1 VRRPLATWVLL
12 AALVLVAVGAAI
24 AGNELRVSTQQKSV
38 ASAELNADT
47 VVALTVGRTLT
58 SSKDLSP
65 TETLTTDDA
74 MGMQTD
80 VSRLS
85 RQGLLEGLEVWR
97 PDGTLVFADAS
108 HARNEFRLP
117 VAEARRA
124 LAGSFSQPGVPT
136 ERGAATWEVFR
147 LFDGDDDGRTDA
159 IVEVVLP
166 ATGQAHVAMVTRRL
180 YGALSILVLLVG
192 FGLFRF
198 NRRLKKREFEATH
211 DSLTGLANRQALGAR
226 DDALSRSSTQTA
238 ALVLLDLDGF
248 KAVNDTLGHHAG
260 DDLLVQV
267 ARTLESLVS
276 PSALV
281 ARLGGDEFAVL
292 LAGPQTPQSALTSA
306 RTLITGLAQ
315 RGFCVDGV
323 LLDVHA
329 SAGVAMRPDDA
340 TSIAGLLRR
349 ADVAMYQAKKQ
360 GCGALAYDADEDPHD
375 VPKLQLLAQLR
386 HAIDRGEL
394 VLDYQPKINLGSGEV
409 CGVEALVR
417 WQHPERG
424 LLPPDTFVPIAE
436 HTALM
441 APLTDWVLEAACE
454 QAAAWRAAGMPL
466 AVAVNVSP
474 RSLLNGD
481 LPALVHRVLSSTG
494 LPAALLE
501 LEITETAMVVDPVR
515 AREVLLRLRAMGV
528 SVSLDDFGT
537 GFTSLIMLQ
546 TLPVTALKI
555 DRAFV
560 TGMLAGRDDAA
571 VAESLI
577 ALAGRLGLVVV
588 AEGVES
594 AHVVNRLRTL
604 GCDQAQGFHL
614 ARPMPPGEVPACV
627 QARAVLLPDV
637 AALVR

>member
-1 VRRPLATWVLL
+1 MLL
-12 AALVLVAVGAAI
+12 FALVLMAVGAGV
-24 AGNELRVSTQQKSV
+24 AGNELRVSAKEKAA

-47 VVALTVGRTLT
+47 VMALTVGRTFT
-58 SSKDLSP
+58 MPEDLAPGEKIS
-65 TETLTTDDA
+65 TNDA
-74 MGMQTD
+74 MDMQTD

-85 RQGLLEGLEVWR
+85 RHELLEGLEVWR
-97 PDGTLVFADAS
+97 LDGSLLFADAS
-108 HARNEFRLP
+108 HARTEFRLP
-117 VAEARRA
+117 EMESRQA
-124 LAGSFSQPGVPT
+124 LAGGFTRPGPPT
-136 ERGAATWEVFR
+136 EDGLATWEVFR
-147 LFDGDDDGRTDA
+147 LYDADGDGTTDA

-166 ATGQAHVAMVTRRL
+166 AKGQAHLEMVTRRL
-180 YGALSILVLLVG
+180 YGALAVLVVLVG
-192 FGLFRF
+192 VGLFRF
-198 NRRLKKREFEATH
+198 NRRLRKREFEATH
-211 DSLTGLANRQALGAR
+211 DALTGLANRQALDTR
-226 DDALSRSSTQTA
+226 DEALSRSSTPTA
-238 ALVLLDLDGF
+238 ALILLDLDGF

-276 PSALV
+276 ADALV

-292 LAGPQTPQSALTSA
+292 LAGPQSSQEALEAA
-306 RTLITGLAQ
+306 RTLIAGLAQ
-315 RGFCVDGV
+315 RGFSVNGV

-329 SAGVAMRPDDA
+329 SAGVALRPDDA
-340 TSIAGLLRR
+340 SNTSGLLQR

-360 GCGALAYDADEDPHD
+360 GAGALAYDAAEDPHD

-386 HAIDRGEL
+386 HAIDRDEL
-394 VLDYQPKINLGSGEV
+394 LLDYQPKIDLRTGSV

-436 HTALM
+436 HTALI
-441 APLTDWVLEAACE
+441 APLTDWVLETACR
-454 QAAAWRAAGMPL
+454 QAALWNAAGLPL

-481 LPALVHRVLSSTG
+481 VPALVQRVLTLTG
-494 LPAALLE
+494 LPADLLE
-501 LEITETAMVVDPVR
+501 LEITETAMVVDPHK
-515 AREVLLRLRAMGV
+515 ARSVLLRLRAMGV

-560 TGMLAGRDDAA
+560 TGMLAGRDDSA

-588 AEGVES
+588 AEGVEN
-594 AHVVNRLRTL
+594 AHVLDRLRSL
-604 GCDQAQGFHL
+604 GCDQAQGFYL
-614 ARPMPPGEVPACV
+614 ARPMPAAAVPACV
-627 QARAVLLPDV
+627 AERATVM
-637 AALVR
+637 A